1 MLTSRPLKL
10 DKWRTKL
17 FFLPH
22 TCTIDFYFELRMGVR
37 DTVIIFLEHGPCKR
51 SVYVSP
57 PSPLL
62 KSLTFHFYCIF
73 LLLLFSFRRFS
84 SSKILMGISIRKAW
98 KSGRLAV
105 VVGEGRRAWSL
116 PLPLASFLPCFP
128 HIPDNSNPGAP
139 TPRVPFY
146 FSHSV
151 SLRSFS
157 HHRSPLGCGW
167 DICEPSKVCCGL
179 MVSRGWIH
187 SPKPFFPHS
196 LRVFVIC

>member
-51 SVYVSP
+51 SIYVSP

-62 KSLTFHFYCIF
+62 KSLTFNFYCIF
-73 LLLLFSFRRFS
+73 LLLLYSFRRFS

-98 KSGRLAV
+98 KSGRVAV
-105 VVGEGRRAWSL
+105 EGGRGGEPGASL
-116 PLPLASFLPCFP
+116 CPWPPSYPVSPTFLTIRTLVLRLHEFLFILVIQFHYGPLATTDPPLGV
-128 HIPDNSNPGAP
+128 DG
-139 TPRVPFY
+139 T
-146 FSHSV
+146 SV
-151 SLRSFS
+151 S
-157 HHRSPLGCGW
+157 P
-167 DICEPSKVCCGL
+167 
-179 MVSRGWIH
+179 
-187 SPKPFFPHS
+187 PK
-196 LRVFVIC
+196 CAAA

>member
-62 KSLTFHFYCIF
+62 KSLTFNFYCIF
-73 LLLLFSFRRFS
+73 LLLLYSFRRFS

-128 HIPDNSNPGAP
+128 
-139 TPRVPFY
+139 PFLTIRTLVLRLHEFLFILVIQFHY
-146 FSHSV
+146 GPLATTDPPLGVDGTSV
-151 SLRSFS
+151 S
-157 HHRSPLGCGW
+157 P
-167 DICEPSKVCCGL
+167 
-179 MVSRGWIH
+179 
-187 SPKPFFPHS
+187 PK
-196 LRVFVIC
+196 CAAA